1 MATSHAPRPV
11 AVGVL
16 AALVGALV
24 AIALGFLTFGVQ
36 ATLAPKDVP
45 LAIATSQP
53 QLTQLAQRLTT
64 QGGDEVEWTVT
75 SPAEAQQ
82 LLVDK
87 DVYGVLELEPGKAT
101 IRTSGAINPTGTQLA
116 QQILTG
122 AAQGIAAA
130 VAQQAPQGTP
140 PMQVVQAAEH
150 SASPAGRTAP
160 LAASALVWMAGL
172 VAAAAF
178 ALISLRNGGRKPGVG
193 ARLVEVSSAA
203 VVATGVAGGF
213 IALWDSSLE
222 LDARTW
228 GFLLLVAFGFAA
240 IQGGLVRLLGIRA
253 LAILAPLYLMAPA
266 VAGQIPELLNSA
278 YRVLLWSWTPFR
290 FSSEGLRSLLL
301 GTPDAPDVATAIW
314 VFAGL
319 ALVGLIVL
327 VVPLGRVDAPSTEP
341 GAEDAGVPELDRSS
355 RSRVDVEQHEVGPLT

>member
-36 ATLAPKDVP
+36 ATLAPHDVP

-53 QLTQLAQRLTT
+53 QLTQLAQRITT

-75 SPAEAQQ
+75 SPAGAQQ
-82 LLVDK
+82 LLADK

-101 IRTSGAINPTGTQLA
+101 IRTSGAINPTGTQVA

-130 VAQQAPQGTP
+130 VAQQGAPP
-140 PMQVVQAAEH
+140 IEIAQAAEH
-150 SASPAGRTAP
+150 PASPAGRTAP

-178 ALISLRNGGRKPGVG
+178 ALISLRNGGRKPGIG

-213 IALWDSSLE
+213 IALWDSSLN

-253 LAILAPLYLMAPA
+253 LAVLAPLYLMAPA

-341 GAEDAGVPELDRSS
+341 GAEDAGVPELNRSS
-355 RSRVDVEQHEVGPLT
+355 RPRVDVEQHEVGPLT

>member
-24 AIALGFLTFGVQ
+24 AIVLGFLTFGVQ

-53 QLTQLAQRLTT
+53 QLAQLAQRLTA
-64 QGGDEVEWTVT
+64 QGGDDVEWTLT
-75 SPAEAQQ
+75 SPNEARQ
-82 LLVDK
+82 LLADK
-87 DVYGVLELEPGKAT
+87 EVYGVLELEPGKAT
-101 IRTSGAINPTGTQLA
+101 VRTSGAINPTGTQLA

-122 AAQGIAAA
+122 AAQGLAAA
-130 VAQQAPQGTP
+130 SAQRGAPT
-140 PMQVVQAAEH
+140 VEIVQAAEQP
-150 SASPAGRTAP
+150 ASPAGRTAP
-160 LAASALVWMAGL
+160 LAASALLWIAGL

-178 ALISLRNGGRKPGVG
+178 ALMAARTGRKPGVG

-213 IALWDSSLE
+213 VALWDSTLN

-240 IQGGLVRLLGIRA
+240 IQGGVVRLLGIRA

-290 FSSEGLRSLLL
+290 FSSEGLRSLLF
-301 GTPDAPDVATAIW
+301 GSPEAPDVTTAIW

-319 ALVGLIVL
+319 ALAGLVVL
-327 VVPLGRVDAPSTEP
+327 VWPSRRVNEPPAEP
-341 GAEDAGVPELDRSS
+341 GPEDAGVPELDR
-355 RSRVDVEQHEVGPLT
+355 RGRTRVDVE